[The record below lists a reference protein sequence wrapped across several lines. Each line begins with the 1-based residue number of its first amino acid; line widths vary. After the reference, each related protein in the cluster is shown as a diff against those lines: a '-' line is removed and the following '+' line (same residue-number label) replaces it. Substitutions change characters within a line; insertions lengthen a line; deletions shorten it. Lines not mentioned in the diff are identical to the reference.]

1 MPAVESSS
9 PASTLTFHEVLVRW
23 GPAYLAQW
31 GSAMPARQRE
41 VLATLLSCRTPRRGG
56 QLWRCPEHPHYHY
69 VYHSCNDRHCPQ
81 CGNAQGQ
88 EWLDPQFHRLWL
100 PVDYFLITFTAP
112 EPLRRWIRSHPKLGY
127 DQFYAASAQALQD
140 LARHPQRLG
149 AQLGF
154 MGVLHTSS
162 RTLIYHPHIHYLV
175 PGGGLSLDGCQWVAP
190 KRKFLLPHVPLADRF
205 RNLFRQ
211 GLEQHAPEAL
221 QEIAPK
227 VWRQRWVVDVEAVG
241 NGENALRYLGRY
253 VFHTATGNRRLP
265 LLPDGRLRW
274 TYRDSQTHK
283 ITTLDLEPL
292 ELIRR
297 FLQHVLPAGYSRV
310 RYFGWLS
317 PAARQKANRVR
328 VLLGRLPQLS
338 AAEQRAWQMPA
349 DSFDPLVPEEVPVEP
364 RPWLCPHCQRPLIL
378 HATWLAGQ
386 MPPRPPAVLVRGPP

>member
-1 MPAVESSS
+1 MLAVELSS
-9 PASTLTFHEVLVRW
+9 PASALTFHEVLVRW

-31 GSAMPARQRE
+31 GRALPARQRE
-41 VLATLLSCRTPRRGG
+41 VLATILSCRTPRRGG
-56 QLWRCPEHPHYHY
+56 QLWRCPEHPHYRY

-81 CGNAQGQ
+81 CGHGEAQ
-88 EWLDPQFHRLWL
+88 EWLDRQFHRLLL
-100 PVDYFLITFTAP
+100 PVDYFMITFTVP
-112 EPLRRWIRSHPKLGY
+112 EPIRRWIRSHPKLGY

-140 LARHPQRLG
+140 LARNLKRLG

-162 RTLIYHPHIHYLV
+162 RTLIYHPHLHYLV
-175 PGGGLSLDGCQWVAP
+175 PGGGLSLDGCHWVAP
-190 KRKFLLPHVPLADRF
+190 KRKFLLPHVPLADHF

-211 GLEQHAPEAL
+211 GLEKHAPEAL
-221 QEIAPK
+221 KEIAPK
-227 VWRQRWVVDVEAVG
+227 VWRQRWVVNVEAVG

-283 ITTLDLEPL
+283 ITTLDLEPF

-338 AAEQRAWQMPA
+338 AAEQAAWQMPA

-364 RPWLCPHCQRPLIL
+364 RPWRCPHCQRPLIL

-386 MPPRPPAVLVRGPP
+386 RPPRPPAVPIRGPP